1 RMARGERVVGH
12 QDHGQMPLLVEA
24 PQQVEDRLP
33 RLRVEVARRLVGQEE
48 PRLGHEGARDGD
60 ALLLAARELGGP
72 AARRR
77 RRERHL
83 GERLLGAPA
92 RLPPGDAQELQRP
105 GHVLLRREGGEQVE
119 ALEGEADLAQSEGAA
134 GVVPQVGAVAS
145 TPRARP
151 AATSTGGPITTIV
164 DASGTVAVAREPM
177 GGRFA
182 MPEYVSNY
190 CAKA

>member
-1 RMARGERVVGH
+1 LLTSSRATATRFSIVLLLLECEAGDSARI
-12 QDHGQMPLLVEA
+12 
-24 PQQVEDRLP
+24 
-33 RLRVEVARRLVGQEE
+33 RLRARR
-48 PRLGHEGARDGD
+48 ARS
-60 ALLLAARELGGP
+60 ART
-72 AARRR
+72 
-77 RRERHL
+77 
-83 GERLLGAPA
+83 
-92 RLPPGDAQELQRP
+92 
-105 GHVLLRREGGEQVE
+105 
-119 ALEGEADLAQSEGAA
+119 QS
-134 GVVPQVGAVAS
+134 AVAS